1 MGASIHLVGD
11 SVNHRLVKL
20 GYKLHLSVRDNPMMQ
35 SLQPRGLVWKLQNQV
50 LVLKLIW
57 IAFRVHTLT
66 YSYTYIFCIY
76 IKLFFSQVDSF
87 VLLYNY
93 DEIIGHLMWY
103 VCTELCQDWF
113 LTVLFKIY
121 IMYMLYIYVKNVRT
135 PVCFWPIVLSLSL
148 SGTSRSSWVCCCT
161 TPVVSWGTGPVTT
174 PDAPSLGGP
183 SLFLAVYT
191 TGMWPFN
198 EIDDSFSLNLD
209 IQISFIFSRFWLNNK

>member
-1 MGASIHLVGD
+1 MYIHLHINIHSD
-11 SVNHRLVKL
+11 THILYL
-20 GYKLHLSVRDNPMMQ
+20 YK
-35 SLQPRGLVWKLQNQV
+35 
-50 LVLKLIW
+50 I
-57 IAFRVHTLT
+57 I
-66 YSYTYIFCIY
+66 
-76 IKLFFSQVDSF
+76 FSQVDSF

-103 VCTELCQDWF
+103 VCTDLCQDWF

-121 IMYMLYIYVKNVRT
+121 IMLYIRKECKNT
-135 PVCFWPIVLSLSL
+135 CWFLTHCSLCL

-183 SLFLAVYT
+183 SLFLVVYT